1 MRAWERM
8 VTAEMKPRR
17 REGES
22 SPESYKERAPGTS
35 RKDFRLFLN
44 ETSTQVQA
52 QSPGWGRAEQ
62 SPFPLS
68 EVLADQ
74 MKCPKAELAQV
85 IMVSGAE

>member
-1 MRAWERM
+1 M
-8 VTAEMKPRR
+8 VTAEMKPQR

-22 SPESYKERAPGTS
+22 SSEPYKEGTS
-35 RKDFRLFLN
+35 GRDFGLFLH

-52 QSPGWGRAEQ
+52 QSPSRGRAEQ

-74 MKCPKAELAQV
+74 MKCPKAELVQV
-85 IMVSGAE
+85 IMVLNELVHQ